1 MWSNPRARDAVDC
14 RETDGGEGTE
24 EIVMG
29 NARERK
35 LGRLGSKVILLSHV

>member
-1 MWSNPRARDAVDC
+1 MWSSSWARAAVDC
-14 RETDGGEGTE
+14 RETDGGEVTE

-35 LGRLGSKVILLSHV
+35 LGRLGSKEILLNHA